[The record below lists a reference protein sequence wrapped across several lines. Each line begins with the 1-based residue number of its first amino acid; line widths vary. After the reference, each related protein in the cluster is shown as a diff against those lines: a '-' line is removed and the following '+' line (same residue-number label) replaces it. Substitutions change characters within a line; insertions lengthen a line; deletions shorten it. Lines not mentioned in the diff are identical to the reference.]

1 MAQTSFS
8 AFTRERLAGLLHV
21 IHERSL
27 TPQIIADMERQLPI
41 DPRFSPRQ
49 NAFHAQIRT
58 EVQLAAGEIDRA
70 LADLRHADSNGL
82 LDLLWLDRCPLFDG
96 LRGSPELA
104 AVRETT
110 AARVERTARVLVV

>member
-1 MAQTSFS
+1 
-8 AFTRERLAGLLHV
+8 LHV
-21 IHERSL
+21 VKERSL
-27 TPQIIADMERQLPI
+27 TPQIIANMQRQLPI

-70 LADLRHADSNGL
+70 LTDLRHADSNGL
-82 LDLLWLDRCPLFDG
+82 LDLLWLDRCPLFDV

-104 AVRETT
+104 LIREST
-110 AARVERTARVLVV
+110 ATRVERTARILLV